1 MRFLEEKHVETDY
14 RLEKLSQ
21 NDLKLKSELEQLK
34 VNFTEYRYSST
45 YKQKLS
51 QAISVLKDISIAAS
65 DMAGGRI
72 PSSLF
77 HPNEAKEFFMQAAQF
92 AEKRHKKLA
101 IGSSLHIYNLPI
113 SVHARS
119 DYWFFVI
126 GFPMVDE
133 ADSFHLLKFVNI
145 PFLLEDSA
153 VQLDEPDNLLLAVQN
168 GLSIDMKYFYPKNCQ
183 KYDHKVTIC
192 NGTKVRRGV
201 SGTCLPSLLS
211 ESGTQPACRLKT
223 FNEKE
228 WGPVQVGNELIM
240 FFNEDTELFFNYSNG
255 TERKEMVP
263 KGQFQIEK
271 QNGLKIHAND
281 WEYTTP
287 LHSYLRANIVME
299 VYFTSHIESFEL
311 PLPISNWNESHY
323 VKKDY
328 YDNKTEEMQ
337 QEMNKTFISSLQ
349 ASLDEARDENEEVN
363 NNEYDESEIISFS
376 ALGVA
381 LLGFV
386 MILGVVI
393 YLVKSIK
400 S

>member
-1 MRFLEEKHVETDY
+1 M
-14 RLEKLSQ
+14 
-21 NDLKLKSELEQLK
+21 SEN
-34 VNFTEYRYSST
+34 VYD
-45 YKQKLS
+45 
-51 QAISVLKDISIAAS
+51 VLK
-65 DMAGGRI
+65 
-72 PSSLF
+72 
-77 HPNEAKEFFMQAAQF
+77 NEAIQ
-92 AEKRHKKLA
+92 
-101 IGSSLHIYNLPI
+101 
-113 SVHARS
+113 
-119 DYWFFVI
+119 
-126 GFPMVDE
+126 
-133 ADSFHLLKFVNI
+133 
-145 PFLLEDSA
+145 
-153 VQLDEPDNLLLAVQN
+153 
-168 GLSIDMKYFYPKNCQ
+168 
-183 KYDHKVTIC
+183 
-192 NGTKVRRGV
+192 
-201 SGTCLPSLLS
+201 
-211 ESGTQPACRLKT
+211 
-223 FNEKE
+223 
-228 WGPVQVGNELIM
+228 
-240 FFNEDTELFFNYSNG
+240 
-255 TERKEMVP
+255 
-263 KGQFQIEK
+263 
-271 QNGLKIHAND
+271 KIHAND

-349 ASLDEARDENEEVN
+349 ASLDEARDENEAVN